1 MMLLVIMMMVM
12 MVRRVEEIKSKD
24 IHQRFKLAA
33 DDDYDVGDDGDE
45 GGIEDC
51 DSNK

>member
-1 MMLLVIMMMVM
+1 MM
-12 MVRRVEEIKSKD
+12 MVRRPEDIKSKD

-45 GGIEDC
+45 GGGLRIVTAT
-51 DSNK
+51 NVGNI